1 MSVIPISPQIIEALE
16 WLQWMF
22 FAYFIC
28 INVTY
33 LALNYIAMFGIVR
46 HMHEHGTRFMWSNFR
61 AYQPPVSIVV
71 PAYNEERTI
80 VSSIRSLLRLGYPD
94 FEIVVVNDGS
104 TDRTLEEVV
113 KAFSLVEFPEAYRKR
128 LKTAEVNKVYASPV
142 YPNVRLVDKVNGG
155 KADALNA
162 GINCA
167 RYPLFCVV
175 DADCILQQD
184 SLARVVQPFLEDST
198 TVAAGGVIRVVNGC
212 QVRDGYL
219 TKVDLSRKLLP
230 LVQTV
235 EYLRAFL
242 FGRLGWSPMNALL
255 IISGAFGVFYKERVI
270 AAGGYHGNTVGED
283 MELVVRMHRQLRKE
297 RRPYRITF
305 VPDPI
310 CWTEAPEDLR
320 SLRHQRMRWQQG
332 LAESLFPNWRMMF
345 QRNGGA
351 AGWLAYPFMMLF
363 ECIGPVIEVL
373 GYISM
378 IVLGLTGHLSPEA
391 FVVFLFASVGL
402 GVLLSTNALVLEELS
417 FHLYPRPSQQLKL
430 FLIAI
435 FENFGYRQLTSVWRF
450 MGLVR
455 WVTGLRGRSRWG
467 RIRRRGSWQH
477 KSEPQ
482 AAPASESPMP
492 NLETT
497 PRGWQPEPEPQV
509 QQVS

>member
-1 MSVIPISPQIIEALE
+1 MSAGFLVLPPGVVSALE
-16 WLQWMF
+16 WLQWVF
-22 FAYFIC
+22 FAYFIV

-33 LALNYIAMFGIVR
+33 LALNYISMFGILR
-46 HMHEHGTRFMWSNFR
+46 HMHEHGTKFMWNNFR
-61 AYQPPVSIVV
+61 AYQPPVSVIV

-80 VSSIRSLLRLGYPD
+80 VSSVRSLLRLGYPN

-104 TDRTLEEVV
+104 TDNTLAEVV

-128 LKTAEVNKVYASPV
+128 IKTKDVHRVYASPNF
-142 YPNVRLVDKVNGG
+142 PNVRLVDKVNGG

-212 QVRDGYL
+212 QVKDGFL
-219 TKVDLSRKLLP
+219 TNVELPKKILP

-270 AAGGYHGNTVGED
+270 AAGGYHGDTVGED
-283 MELVVRMHRQLRKE
+283 MELVVRLHKQLREEK
-297 RRPYRITF
+297 RDYRITF

-310 CWTEAPEDLR
+310 CWTEAPEDLG
-320 SLRHQRMRWQQG
+320 SLRRQRMRWQQG
-332 LAESLFPNWRMMF
+332 LAESLFANFGLMF
-345 QRNGGA
+345 RRNGGA
-351 AGWLAYPFMMLF
+351 VGWLAFPFMLFF
-363 ECIGPVIEVL
+363 ECIGPAIEVL
-373 GYISM
+373 GYVSI
-378 IVLGLTGHLSPEA
+378 IVLGLAGALSPEA
-391 FVVFLFASVGL
+391 FFVFLFASVGL

-417 FHLYPRPSQQLKL
+417 FHLYPRPGQQFKL
-430 FLIAI
+430 FLVSI
-435 FENFGYRQLTSVWRF
+435 FENFGYRQLTSVWRL

-455 WVTGLRGRSRWG
+455 WLVRLRGRSRWG
-467 RIRRRGSWQH
+467 RVHRNATWQH
-477 KSEPQ
+477 EG
-482 AAPASESPMP
+482 MP
-492 NLETT
+492 DDAV
-497 PRGWQPEPEPQV
+497 PEPHVAGISGGTWPPPKPPAKV
-509 QQVS
+509 D

>member
-1 MSVIPISPQIIEALE
+1 MSPIAFPPSLVHALE
-16 WLQWMF
+16 WLQWVF

-33 LALNYIAMFGIVR
+33 LALNYISMFGIIR
-46 HMHEHGTRFMWSNFR
+46 HMHEHGTRFMWKNFS
-61 AYQPPVSIVV
+61 AYQPPVSIIV

-80 VSSIRSLLRLGYPD
+80 VSSVRSLLRLGYPD

-104 TDRTLEEVV
+104 TDGTLDAVV
-113 KAFSLVEFPEAYRKR
+113 RAFGMAEFPEAYRRR
-128 LKTAEVNKVYASPV
+128 LKTAPVHKIYASPDF
-142 YPNVRLVDKVNGG
+142 PRVRLIDKQNGG

-167 RYPLFCVV
+167 RFPLFCVV

-212 QVRDGYL
+212 QVKDGFL
-219 TKVDLSRKLLP
+219 TNVDLSRKMLP

-270 AAGGYHGNTVGED
+270 AAGGYQGDTVGED
-283 MELVVRMHRQLRKE
+283 MELVVRLHRQLRQE
-297 RRPYRITF
+297 QRPYRITF

-310 CWTEAPEDLR
+310 CWTEAPEDFR

-332 LAESLFPNWRMMF
+332 LAESLVPNWRMMF
-345 QRNGGA
+345 QRRGGA
-351 AGWLAYPFMMLF
+351 VGWLAFPFMLFF
-363 ECIGPVIEVL
+363 ECVGPLIEVL
-373 GYISM
+373 GYASM
-378 IVLGLTGHLSPEA
+378 IILGLAGQLSPEA
-391 FVVFLFASVGL
+391 FGVFLFASVGL

-430 FLIAI
+430 FLVAI
-435 FENFGYRQLTSVWRF
+435 FENFGYRQLTSLWRF

-455 WVTGLRGRSRWG
+455 WLSGLRGRSRWG
-467 RIRRRGSWQH
+467 KIRRHASWQ
-477 KSEPQ
+477 Q
-482 AAPASESPMP
+482 ADDVPADAPAATPSPAP
-492 NLETT
+492 L
-497 PRGWQPEPEPQV
+497 PSGWSGAPEPQT
-509 QQVS
+509 QQVG